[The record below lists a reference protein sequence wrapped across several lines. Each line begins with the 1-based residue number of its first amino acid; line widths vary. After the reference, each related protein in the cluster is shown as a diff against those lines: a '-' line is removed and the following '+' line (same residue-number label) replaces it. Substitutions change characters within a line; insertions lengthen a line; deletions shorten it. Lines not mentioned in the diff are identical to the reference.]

1 MKCSKTNLML
11 FLVLTYSAFQCIAKN
26 PPSDQEKPIAFKKGI
41 NKSKYANDQI
51 YFWYVPSKVADN
63 PSKAKDIVAI
73 IHGYTGQANGSSG
86 INITLENLKRFT
98 VYADSTNSIL
108 VAPHFNESVFGSD
121 YQRLNLNRERLNA
134 RGEPLDIPGERSD
147 IRLIKLIQLLQEHFP
162 NINDK
167 KIKLF
172 GFSGGGQ
179 FVHRFCAFHPH
190 RIDKAIIG
198 GAGWYMWPNDDIE
211 YPLGFN
217 LSTFSNVEEVINA
230 KSFVQCDMLVLIG
243 DEDKTQGS
251 FRTELKNYDLDIVY
265 NLNKMQGNT
274 RVQRA
279 YKWVATLKEY
289 AAQIGVKTEDVKVK
303 VETVKN
309 VPHRTPDEFM
319 RVAFN
324 YLAGRKIV
332 IFEYLEKRNRG

>member
-1 MKCSKTNLML
+1 MKSSKTNLIL
-11 FLVLTYSAFQCIAKN
+11 FLVLIYSAFQCIAKS
-26 PPSDQEKPIAFKKGI
+26 PPSDPEKPIAFKKGI
-41 NKSKYANDQI
+41 HKSKYANEQV
-51 YFWYVPSKVADN
+51 YFWYVPSKVAED
-63 PSKAKDIVAI
+63 PTKAKDVVAI

-86 INITLENLKRFT
+86 VNITLENLKRFT

-108 VAPHFNESVFGSD
+108 IAPHFNESVFGAD
-121 YQRLNLNRERLNA
+121 YQRLNLEQERFNA
-134 RGEPLDIPGERSD
+134 RGETLDVPGVRSD
-147 IRLIKLIQLLQEHFP
+147 MRLIQLIQLLQERFP
-162 NINDK
+162 NIDDK

-179 FVHRFCAFHPH
+179 FVHRFCAFHPN
-190 RIDKAIIG
+190 RIEKAIIG
-198 GAGWYMWPNDDIE
+198 GAGWYMWPDDKIE

-217 LSTFSNVEEVINA
+217 LNTFSKVDKRINTKA
-230 KSFVQCDMLVLIG
+230 FVQCDMLVLIG
-243 DEDKTQGS
+243 EEDKTQGS

-274 RVQRA
+274 RVKRA
-279 YKWVATLKEY
+279 SKWVAALKEY
-289 AAQIGVKTEDVKVK
+289 AAQAGVKAEDVKVK
-303 VETVKN
+303 MQTVKD

-332 IFEYLEKRNRG
+332 IFDYLEKRNRK